1 MTANTENPIM
11 EDSDEEAISDD
22 DKGFVCDFVHT
33 ADGGNLKMEDSGKY
47 ATQNNFL
54 YNKSARM

>member
-1 MTANTENPIM
+1 M